1 MNDSLFVSSRVN
13 GDIQLWSNSI
23 DGVDE
28 KSQVYTMNRLM
39 PTTSKCIGLKRI
51 YNHNKHIFTSY
62 SDSGEVYIWDINDTD
77 DTILQELNTFTVKGP
92 IEAAAACSDSIVFG
106 GKEND
111 LLLYDIEQ
119 GQCIWQAKNV
129 LNDNLNLRVPI
140 WHTSVDFLHSTT
152 DSTSTSGALIA
163 SGTGYKHIRLYDV
176 KNTDTRPIY
185 SYELNTD
192 FRITSI
198 HSNHSIQEY
207 TIYVGDT
214 SGGLS
219 LYDLRIGKRLCTLKG
234 SVGSIRDIQLSP
246 SRYTGKGHN
255 SEGGYVASVGLDR
268 ALYIYNTNTY
278 KLMEKHYM
286 KNRLNCCC
294 FIGQFNSTLSST
306 RHNSARPTTTSD
318 SHDED
323 DDGEYN
329 SDEDGVGYEDEVED
343 YDDEGEEDGGEEGDA
358 DGGDEGLFEV
368 EQEEGEEER
377 EYPKKKKGKRG

>member
-39 PTTSKCIGLKRI
+39 PTTSKCIGIKQI
-51 YNHNKHIFTSY
+51 YNQNKHIFTSY

-77 DTILQELNTFTVKGP
+77 NSVLQELNTFTVKGP

-111 LLLYDIEQ
+111 LSLYAIEV

-140 WHTSVDFLHSTT
+140 WHTSVDFLQSTT
-152 DSTSTSGALIA
+152 DSTSTGGALIA
-163 SGTGYKHIRLYDV
+163 SGTGYKHIRLYDI

-192 FRITSI
+192 YRITSI

-219 LYDLRIGKRLCTLKG
+219 LFDLRVGKRLCTLKG

-246 SRYTGKGHN
+246 SPYTGKGHN
-255 SEGGYVASVGLDR
+255 SEGGYLASVGLDR
-268 ALYIYNTNTY
+268 VLYIYNTHTH

-294 FIGQFNSTLSST
+294 FIGQFDSTHSST
-306 RHNSARPTTTSD
+306 RNSRPTTTSESED
-318 SHDED
+318 DEG
-323 DDGEYN
+323 DDGEYTRDKEE
-329 SDEDGVGYEDEVED
+329 DEGYEDEVED
-343 YDDEGEEDGGEEGDA
+343 YDDEGDDEYGEQEEDGEEDV
-358 DGGDEGLFEV
+358 FEV
-368 EQEEGEEER
+368 VEEEEI

>member
-28 KSQVYTMNRLM
+28 KSQVYSMNRLM

-62 SDSGEVYIWDINDTD
+62 SDSGVVYIWDINGTD
-77 DTILQELNTFTVKGP
+77 NSVLQELNTFTVKGS

-111 LLLYDIEQ
+111 LSLYDIEQ

-140 WHTSVDFLHSTT
+140 WHTSVDFLQSTT

-185 SYELNTD
+185 SYESNTD

-255 SEGGYVASVGLDR
+255 SEGGYVASVGLDLV
-268 ALYIYNTNTY
+268 LYIYNTHTH

-294 FIGQFNSTLSST
+294 FLGQFDSTHCST
-306 RHNSARPTTTSD
+306 RRNSRPTTTFD

-329 SDEDGVGYEDEVED
+329 SSDEDGDGYEDEVED
-343 YDDEGEEDGGEEGDA
+343 YDDEEEGEGDDGGEEDV
-358 DGGDEGLFEV
+358 FEV
-368 EQEEGEEER
+368 EQEVERER

>member
-1 MNDSLFVSSRVN
+1 M
-13 GDIQLWSNSI
+13 
-23 DGVDE
+23 
-28 KSQVYTMNRLM
+28 KRLM
-39 PTTSKCIGLKRI
+39 PTTSKCIGIKQI
-51 YNHNKHIFTSY
+51 YNQNKHIFTSY

-77 DTILQELNTFTVKGP
+77 NSVLQELNTFTVKGP

-111 LLLYDIEQ
+111 LSLYAIEV

-140 WHTSVDFLHSTT
+140 WHTSVDFLQSTT
-152 DSTSTSGALIA
+152 DSTSTGGALIA
-163 SGTGYKHIRLYDV
+163 SGTGYKHIRLYDI

-192 FRITSI
+192 YRITSI

-246 SRYTGKGHN
+246 SPYSGKGHN
-255 SEGGYVASVGLDR
+255 SEGGYIASVGLDR
-268 ALYIYNTNTY
+268 VLYIYNTYTH

-294 FIGQFNSTLSST
+294 FIGQFNSTHSST
-306 RHNSARPTTTSD
+306 RRNSRPNTTSD
-318 SHDED
+318 SDDED
-323 DDGEYN
+323 DEGDDGEYN
-329 SDEDGVGYEDEVED
+329 SDEEEEGYEDEVED
-343 YDDEGEEDGGEEGDA
+343 YDDDEGEQEEDGGDA
-358 DGGDEGLFEV
+358 DDGGEEAGLFEV
-368 EQEEGEEER
+368 EQEVEER